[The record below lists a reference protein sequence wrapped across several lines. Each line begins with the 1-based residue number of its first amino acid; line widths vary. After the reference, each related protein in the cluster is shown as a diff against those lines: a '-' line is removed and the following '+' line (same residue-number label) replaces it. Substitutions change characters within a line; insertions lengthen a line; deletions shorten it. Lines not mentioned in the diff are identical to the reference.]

1 MLQSMGLGCKKL
13 DTTEQ
18 LNNNGSALNGDKDQ
32 TYMFLLVNHN
42 ITNSEGLC
50 LTLCQVLF

>member
-13 DTTEQ
+13 DTTKQ